1 MSLIEQA
8 AKRLEELKKTGVEVP
23 DALGAAPSADSAPVT
38 PPPMSTPERVAAKL
52 AEASA
57 LRDAQEEAPQHIE
70 SRVEPR
76 IESRIESSRPAHAG
90 TAAESHASHLSR
102 RVNID
107 LARLA
112 STGLVTPEAPHSPIA
127 NEFRVIKRPLL
138 ANAQGKS
145 AATIRN
151 GNLVMVTSALPGEGK
166 SFSALNLAMSMAM
179 EMDSTVLLIDADVA
193 NPTLLRLL
201 GLPPAKGLM
210 DVLINPDLGL
220 SDVILRTNI
229 DKLSVLPAGTPHPRA
244 TELLASDS
252 MGDMVNEMAA
262 RYSDRVLIFDSPPLL
277 PTTESRV
284 LATHM
289 GQIVLVVEAE
299 ATTHGTLKQALR
311 HLEACPVVMTML
323 NKAPWSEVG
332 QYYGY
337 YGYARASQV

>member
-1 MSLIEQA
+1 MD
-8 AKRLEELKKTGVEVP
+8 P
-23 DALGAAPSADSAPVT
+23 
-38 PPPMSTPERVAAKL
+38 
-52 AEASA
+52 
-57 LRDAQEEAPQHIE
+57 
-70 SRVEPR
+70 
-76 IESRIESSRPAHAG
+76 
-90 TAAESHASHLSR
+90 HASHLSR

-193 NPTLLRLL
+193 NPTLLKLL

-210 DVLINPDLGL
+210 DVLINPDLSL